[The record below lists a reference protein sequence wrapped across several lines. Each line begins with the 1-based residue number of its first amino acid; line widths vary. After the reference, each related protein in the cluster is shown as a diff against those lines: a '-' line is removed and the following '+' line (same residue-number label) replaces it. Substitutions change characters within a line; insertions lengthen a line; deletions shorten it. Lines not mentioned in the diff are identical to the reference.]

1 MNSNTDMAKSIDM
14 LYEKAKK
21 YTGTSAELFAL
32 NTVDKT
38 ADVLSS
44 LTAIVLLVIVVAMF
58 TLFVNVGLSLFIG
71 SLLNAYYLGFFIV
84 SAFYLVLALV
94 LYAFKDKF
102 IKMPVANLI
111 IAKLLKSKNSDF
123 NIPDILKE
131 TNHEHEEV

>member
-1 MNSNTDMAKSIDM
+1 MNSNTNMAKSIDM

-21 YTGTSAELFAL
+21 YAGTSAELFAL

-44 LTAIVLLVIVVAMF
+44 LTSVVLLVIVVAMF
-58 TLFVNVGLSLFIG
+58 TLFVSVGLSLFIG
-71 SLLNAYYLGFFIV
+71 SLLNEYYLGFFIV
-84 SAFYLVLALV
+84 SGFYLVLGLV

-102 IKMPVANLI
+102 IKMPVASLI
-111 IAKLLKSKNSDF
+111 IAQLLKSKNSDF

-131 TNHEHEEV
+131 TNHEEA

>member
-1 MNSNTDMAKSIDM
+1 MNSTTNMAKSIDM

-21 YTGTSAELFAL
+21 YTETSAELFAL

-44 LTAIVLLVIVVAMF
+44 LTSIVLIVIVVTMF

-71 SLLNAYYLGFFIV
+71 NLLDEYYLGFFIV
-84 SAFYLVLALV
+84 SGFYLVLALV
-94 LYAFKDKF
+94 LYKFKDKI

-123 NIPDILKE
+123 NIPNILKE
-131 TNHEHEEV
+131 ADDEEA